1 MPLFAANNK
10 LQDFSKSRR
19 FKVATLNSTKTEAC
33 VIANNG
39 IGPNLVN
46 RFDKQEKRN

>member
-1 MPLFAANNK
+1 MPLSAANNK

-33 VIANNG
+33 ARANTG
-39 IGPNLVN
+39 IGSNLVN
-46 RFDKQEKRN
+46 RFVKW